1 MGVVAERLAKTLM
14 SPLFSVT
21 KTRSSGEKRI
31 AVGYVNPQNTTDS
44 ENPAG
49 MVAAWAGWVIE
60 LRRYP
65 GAVETRRNEARPLL
79 IILLFPRRMTHVLHA
94 QCVQAPTRISAIR
107 NSARRQTARL
117 LEGVKGKRITTV
129 KII

>member
-21 KTRSSGEKRI
+21 KTRSSGENRI
-31 AVGYVNPQNTTDS
+31 AVGYVNPQNTMDS
-44 ENPAG
+44 ENPA
-49 MVAAWAGWVIE
+49 
-60 LRRYP
+60 

-79 IILLFPRRMTHVLHA
+79 IILLSPRRMTHVLHA